1 MLQSAFSFLIHT
13 IFDILTFVLLLRF
26 FMQWLKAP
34 FQNPIAQMTFALSD
48 FIVKPARRW
57 IPSYKKVD
65 LSTLVLA
72 FLVQLLLQL
81 VLLSLRGFPFSVA
94 GSAIWLNLVLMALL
108 AVVRMS
114 LDLFF
119 YAILIQAILS
129 WVNPNTPISG
139 VLDALTRPILS
150 PIRKWIPPVNGI
162 DFSALVAMI
171 LLQMINIALIA
182 YAQQSLNAVF

>member
-1 MLQSAFSFLIHT
+1 MLYTAFSFLIST
-13 IFDILTFVLLLRF
+13 VLNILTFVLLLRF

-34 FQNPIAQMTFALSD
+34 FQNPLAQMTIALSD

-57 IPSYKKVD
+57 IPSYKKID

-72 FLVQLLLQL
+72 LLVQIILQFI
-81 VLLSLRGFPFSVA
+81 LLSLRGFPFAVA
-94 GSAIWLNLVLMALL
+94 GGAIWLNVLLIAGL
-108 AVVRMS
+108 AIIRMS

-119 YAILIQAILS
+119 YAILIEALLS
-129 WVNPNTPISG
+129 WVNPHTPIAG
-139 VLDALTRPILS
+139 VLSALTRPILT
-150 PIRKWIPPVNGI
+150 PLRRWIPPVNGI

-171 LLQMINIALIA
+171 LLQMVNIAFIS

>member
-81 VLLSLRGFPFSVA
+81 VLLNLRGFPFSVA

>member
-1 MLQSAFSFLIHT
+1 MLQTAFSFLIHT

-34 FQNPIAQMTFALSD
+34 YQNPLAQMTIALSD

-72 FLVQLLLQL
+72 FLVQLILQ
-81 VLLSLRGFPFSVA
+81 VILLSLRGFPFAVA
-94 GSAIWLNLVLMALL
+94 GSVIWVNLLLLALL
-108 AVVRMS
+108 ALVRMS

-139 VLDALTRPILS
+139 VLNALTRPILT
-150 PIRKWIPPVNGI
+150 PLRRWIPPVNGI

-171 LLQMINIALIA
+171 LLQMVNIAFIG

>member
-1 MLQSAFSFLIHT
+1 MLQTAFSFLIHT

-34 FQNPIAQMTFALSD
+34 FQNPIAQMTIALSD

-72 FLVQLLLQL
+72 FLVQLLLQII
-81 VLLSLRGFPFSVA
+81 LLSLRGFPFAVA
-94 GSAIWLNLVLMALL
+94 GNVIWLNLVLMALL
-108 AVVRMS
+108 SLVRMS

-129 WVNPNTPISG
+129 WVNPNTPISD
-139 VLDALTRPILS
+139 VLNALTRPILS

-171 LLQMINIALIA
+171 LLQMVNIAFIG

>member
-1 MLQSAFSFLIHT
+1 MLQTAFSFLIHT

-34 FQNPIAQMTFALSD
+34 FQNPIAQMTIALSD

-72 FLVQLLLQL
+72 FLVQLILQII
-81 VLLSLRGFPFSVA
+81 LLSLRGFPFAVA
-94 GSAIWLNLVLMALL
+94 GNVVWLNLTLMALL
-108 AVVRMS
+108 SLVRMS

-129 WVNPNTPISG
+129 WVNPNTPITG
-139 VLDALTRPILS
+139 VLNALTRPILA

-171 LLQMINIALIA
+171 LLQMVNIAFIG